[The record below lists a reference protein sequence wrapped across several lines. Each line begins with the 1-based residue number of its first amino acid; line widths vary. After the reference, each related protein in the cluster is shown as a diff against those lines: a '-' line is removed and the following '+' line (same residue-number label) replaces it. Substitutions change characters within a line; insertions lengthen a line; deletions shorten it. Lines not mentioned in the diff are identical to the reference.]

1 MKKYGRRLAI
11 ESAYKKPDGVLSY
24 VPRKDS
30 IINFGFS
37 GTDITIITVLLSCIK
52 IF

>member
-24 VPRKDS
+24 MPRKDS

-37 GTDITIITVLLSCIK
+37 GTITIITVLLSCIK